1 MLNLSIKIINK
12 SKLNIIN
19 NKSKLNLINNK
30 SKLNNSKIIK
40 ILNY

>member
-30 SKLNNSKIIK
+30 SKLNNNKIIK